1 MSPPSRLTNKW
12 RRSWTDPA
20 LDISIFEPA
29 GGHPEEVRG
38 REDHGELQEAQSN
51 QQTRSAALSPRGPC
65 PRLLGLRTGVSL
77 GWYVRLVFPSMTV
90 SCRFGLL
97 ASYGVFES

>member
-38 REDHGELQEAQSN
+38 REDHGELQEAQSGELQEAQTN
-51 QQTRSAALSPRGPC
+51 QKAQPAAHSPRGPD
-65 PRLLGLRTGVSL
+65 PRLLGLRTGVFL
-77 GWYVRLVFPSMTV
+77 VRLGFLVPPNK
-90 SCRFGLL
+90 G
-97 ASYGVFES
+97 A